1 MSSAASRAS
10 REQQLRRLCKLEHQ
24 MAQVVSSRA
33 IDEEIEK
40 QVSNYLK
47 GVKREADRILV
58 EVEGSLLRSKAE
70 LYAKLWTTVKD
81 SLTQCQNV
89 TGVQVV

>member
-1 MSSAASRAS
+1 MSSVTSRAS